1 MDRVTFAEHF
11 IKRYPGPEQVKL
23 GVEIEIPGT
32 WFNNMSAAEKR
43 KSFTAVAVEY
53 DNLKSFAGGNPAK
66 NKIQTIRFQSD
77 LWSTSNAQE
86 SFAALRV
93 SLIANLQGALF
104 DIAPLV
110 AFSAFPENRHTGAA
124 LARWFKAVFK
134 ISKLRNESVSL
145 FTLDGASNNKKALT
159 ILGIPGQIC
168 ANHQLQRAVLI
179 GLGLTGRKAKSKN
192 AAMRWYRMSRK
203 SRKLQGDIKCA
214 LTGQEDGICLEEPAV
229 VQQDGEAA
237 ENMVSE
243 AETSLAAGVLAFES
257 SGASAG
263 GHMEESE
270 SDADVE
276 LEVDDEDIVE
286 ANETAGKEFSL
297 AHRCIDSDDWLHNDI
312 LESVLTVP
320 NDANERL
327 QVSNRGLQL
336 DRRTMLALRLNP
348 SINTFP
354 NGPIFQAKQGAYDI
368 LEVEYNRALRNRY
381 NVMKQPSAP
390 EVVVTKSSGADAWG
404 AIEVRE
410 KKRSKN
416 SLDSLM
422 ESLGEREE
430 DHDEQATTMEAT
442 IGKEIELFA
451 VLRRNAK
458 ENPAY
463 RDSKGNFDLLIF
475 WERNM
480 HTLPVHA
487 AVYRGEVGCAKGTS
501 ANIEQ
506 TFSAAGVFMADFHAH
521 NISAPLFEAYMII
534 RGNWKYPFL
543 RPSPEQ
549 VMVRYKKK
557 YGTAEAVPETESEGE
572 DQEEGEYM

>member
-53 DNLKSFAGGNPAK
+53 DNLQSFAGGNPAK
-66 NKIQTIRFQSD
+66 NKFQAIRFQSD

-192 AAMRWYRMSRK
+192 AVMRAFLGRLSVMFRSFHQSTLTNKRLAQSQLKRGVHLHKVKRVSQKMATRWAGWYRMSRK

-286 ANETAGKEFSL
+286 ANEAAGKEFSL

-327 QVSNRGLQL
+327 Q
-336 DRRTMLALRLNP
+336 
-348 SINTFP
+348 
-354 NGPIFQAKQGAYDI
+354 
-368 LEVEYNRALRNRY
+368 E
-381 NVMKQPSAP
+381 
-390 EVVVTKSSGADAWG
+390 
-404 AIEVRE
+404 
-410 KKRSKN
+410 
-416 SLDSLM
+416 
-422 ESLGEREE
+422 
-430 DHDEQATTMEAT
+430 
-442 IGKEIELFA
+442 
-451 VLRRNAK
+451 
-458 ENPAY
+458 
-463 RDSKGNFDLLIF
+463 
-475 WERNM
+475 
-480 HTLPVHA
+480 
-487 AVYRGEVGCAKGTS
+487 
-501 ANIEQ
+501 
-506 TFSAAGVFMADFHAH
+506 
-521 NISAPLFEAYMII
+521 
-534 RGNWKYPFL
+534 
-543 RPSPEQ
+543 
-549 VMVRYKKK
+549 
-557 YGTAEAVPETESEGE
+557 
-572 DQEEGEYM
+572 

>member
-1 MDRVTFAEHF
+1 
-11 IKRYPGPEQVKL
+11 
-23 GVEIEIPGT
+23 
-32 WFNNMSAAEKR
+32 
-43 KSFTAVAVEY
+43 
-53 DNLKSFAGGNPAK
+53 
-66 NKIQTIRFQSD
+66 
-77 LWSTSNAQE
+77 
-86 SFAALRV
+86 
-93 SLIANLQGALF
+93 
-104 DIAPLV
+104 
-110 AFSAFPENRHTGAA
+110 
-124 LARWFKAVFK
+124 
-134 ISKLRNESVSL
+134 
-145 FTLDGASNNKKALT
+145 
-159 ILGIPGQIC
+159 
-168 ANHQLQRAVLI
+168 
-179 GLGLTGRKAKSKN
+179 
-192 AAMRWYRMSRK
+192 
-203 SRKLQGDIKCA
+203 
-214 LTGQEDGICLEEPAV
+214 
-229 VQQDGEAA
+229 
-237 ENMVSE
+237 MVSE

-286 ANETAGKEFSL
+286 ANEAAGKEFSL

-381 NVMKQPSAP
+381 NVMKQPSEP
-390 EVVVTKSSGADAWG
+390 EVVVTKTSGADAWG
-404 AIEVRE
+404 AIEARE

-463 RDSKGNFDLLIF
+463 RDSEGNFDLLIF

-549 VMVRYKKK
+549 VMVRYEKK